1 MALNHLQSLLGD
13 VSHNLH
19 KYFGAHQ
26 PLNEEHCTLMHLVL
40 VTIPFCSDL
49 EHRDL
54 LALSNNDLTALFKR
68 CVEGS
73 NLPEHIISRI
83 VAQLEPAQA
92 CIPPRLH
99 AV

>member
-1 MALNHLQSLLGD
+1 M
-13 VSHNLH
+13 
-19 KYFGAHQ
+19 
-26 PLNEEHCTLMHLVL
+26 NEDHCTLGHFVL
-40 VTIPFCSDL
+40 TLIPLCSDS

-54 LALSNNDLTALFKR
+54 LALTNDELTTLFRR

-73 NLPEHIISRI
+73 SLPEHIISKI

-92 CIPPRLH
+92 CLPKLH